1 MATINKT
8 KQTLCLK
15 WAAMTKPSANISS
28 SASINFAEEFSSKIP
43 ALTLLTTLGY
53 QFIPPSECSAMRSK
67 VASNKATNQ
76 VVLLPI
82 MRAFLAKQ
90 TFTFEG
96 KPHHLSD
103 SAVDKIMHELNPAM
117 NLGLQLAN
125 EKLYNAMLYG
135 VTVTEFIDG
144 KKTSQTI
151 GLIDWDHIDNNS
163 FHVTEEFVVQNAE
176 GTGNVIPDI
185 VCFVNGLPLAVIE
198 AKRPDST
205 REGQST
211 NAQAVSQ
218 HIRNQHQ
225 KQIPHLF
232 AYSQLLL
239 AVNGHDGLYAT
250 CGTPEKF
257 WAKWVEEEILEPEF
271 VRLKNQK
278 LNNEQIESLF
288 NHRPASVKNEYRS
301 LINNGDL
308 IVTDQDRLII
318 SLLQPERLLEM
329 MRLFTLFDKKAG
341 KIVARYQ
348 QVFGIKALIERIS
361 TFDSSDGK
369 LGSRQG
375 GVIWHTT
382 GSGKSFTMV
391 FFSKA
396 LIWLEELAKCRII
409 VVTDRVDLETQLS
422 NTFKSGGVITS
433 KRDSRDAMATSGRR
447 LAQQIGHGNERVIFS
462 IINKFGSAVK
472 YDECY
477 NDSPNIIVM
486 VDEGHRSQ
494 NGENNIRMAQALPNA
509 AFIAFTGTPLLKDD
523 KTENKFGSIIHSY
536 TMQQAVKDKTV
547 TPLLYEERV
556 PELNTNDAAIDAWFD
571 RITQKLSEDQKND
584 LKRKF
589 SQKGQIYQVEGRIEL
604 IAHDISDHFQ
614 NFKQQHLKGQLACDS
629 KASAIRYK
637 IALDKIGKVSSV
649 IAMSPPDT
657 REGHD
662 TVDGESKDIVQN
674 WWQDNV
680 AADFGGDEKAY
691 TKAIIEAFS
700 TDAGPDIMI
709 VVDKLLTGFDEPK
722 NTVLYID
729 KPLKQHN
736 LIQAIAR
743 VNRLHEKKR
752 FGYLID
758 YRGILKELDITIEK
772 YQDLAERTQGG
783 FDIEDLK
790 GLYNAMDTE
799 YKQLPRLHSELWAI
813 FSSVKNKQDGQ
824 ALRQVLAPKMQEVD
838 GRVVDTKLK
847 ARDDFYAAL
856 TAFSNTMKIA
866 LQSASFFADTSFDNK
881 RDRYKADLKAF
892 INLRKQVREDADET
906 IDYDEYEADIRSLLD
921 KHIAGLEVR
930 EAKGVYLV
938 DNLGKLGKDFKPEN
952 LSDDEARNQTDK
964 ITGRV
969 TKMIEQDL
977 ADDPYAQEYFSKLLK
992 QAIADAKA
1000 MFDAPVKQY
1009 MMFAD
1014 FEQAVKDRNVA
1025 DVPNAFIDDN
1035 GKLNRHAQAYFGLFK
1050 HLFDAGGDNDSLADK
1065 ELDNDKL
1072 VAYAFE
1078 IDEVVKTNVA
1088 EYSINASEIENAINR
1103 SLLPMLFAD
1112 LGIDKAQQLIEEV
1125 LKITRLGLSR
1135 AAKSTKETSSP
1146 RAARG

>member
-1 MATINKT
+1 MSNNT
-8 KQTLCLK
+8 
-15 WAAMTKPSANISS
+15 
-28 SASINFAEEFSSKIP
+28 INFAEEFASKIP

-53 QFIPPSECSAMRSK
+53 EFISPSQCNAMRSK
-67 VASNKATNQ
+67 AAVNKATDQ

-82 MRAFLAKQ
+82 MHAFLVKQ
-90 TFTFEG
+90 TFMFEG
-96 KPHHLSD
+96 KRHPLSD
-103 SAVDKIMHELNPAM
+103 SAIDKIMHELNPAM
-117 NLGLQLAN
+117 NLGLQAAN
-125 EKLYNAMLYG
+125 EVLYNAMLYG
-135 VTVTEFIDG
+135 VTVTEFING

-151 GLIDWDHIDNNS
+151 ALIDWNNIDNNS
-163 FHVTEEFVVQNAE
+163 FHVTEELVVLNSE
-176 GTGNVIPDI
+176 GTSSRRPDI

-198 AKRPDST
+198 AKRPDSS
-205 REGQST
+205 REWQST

-225 KQIPHLF
+225 KEIPHLF

-239 AVNGHDGLYAT
+239 AINGNDGLYAT

-257 WAKWVEEEILEPEF
+257 WAKWVEEEISEPEF
-271 VRLKNQK
+271 ARLKNQALSPK
-278 LNNEQIESLF
+278 HIENLFGDRPTSIKEEYKSLV
-288 NHRPASVKNEYRS
+288 AG
-301 LINNGDL
+301 GDL
-308 IVTDQDRLII
+308 VVTDQDRLII

-329 MRLFTLFDKKAG
+329 TRMFTLFDKKVG

-361 TFDSSDGK
+361 SFDTSNHK
-369 LGSRQG
+369 QGSRQG

-396 LIWLEELAKCRII
+396 LIWLEELAKCRVII
-409 VVTDRVDLETQLS
+409 VTDRVDLETQLS
-422 NTFKSGGVITS
+422 QTFASGGVLS
-433 KRDSRDAMATSGRR
+433 ARDKTDAMATSGRR

-494 NGENNIRMAQALPNA
+494 NGENNIRMSQALPNA

-547 TPLLYEERV
+547 TPLLYEERI
-556 PELNTNDAAIDAWFD
+556 PELNTNDQAIDAWFD
-571 RITQKLSEDQKND
+571 RITQKLTDDQKTD

-637 IALDKIGKVSSV
+637 MALDKIGKVTSV
-649 IAMSPPDT
+649 VAMSPPDT

-680 AADFGGDEKAY
+680 ANQYGGDEKAY

-700 TDAGPDIMI
+700 QDNVNGNAPDIMI

-743 VNRLHEKKR
+743 VNRLHENKR

-824 ALRQVLAPKMQEVD
+824 ALRQVLAPKMQEID

-847 ARDDFYAAL
+847 ERDDFYAAL
-856 TAFSNTMKIA
+856 TEFSNAMKIA
-866 LQSASFFADTSFDNK
+866 LQSASFFEDKSFDSK
-881 RDRYKADLKAF
+881 RDRYKTDLKAF

-921 KHIAGLEVR
+921 KHIAGLEVK

-938 DNLGKLGKDFKPEN
+938 DNLGKDVKPEAM
-952 LSDDEARNQTDK
+952 SDDEARNQTDK

-1014 FEQAVKDRNVA
+1014 FEQAVKDRDVA
-1025 DVPNAFIDDN
+1025 DVPNEFIDDS
-1035 GKLNRHAQAYFGLFK
+1035 GKLNKHAQAYFGLFK
-1050 HLFDAGGDNDSLADK
+1050 HLFDADFLIDK
-1065 ELDNDKL
+1065 DLDNDKL

-1078 IDEVVKTNVA
+1078 IDNIVKTAVA
-1088 EYSINASEIENAINR
+1088 EYSINPAEIENAI
-1103 SLLPMLFAD
+1103 SVKLLPMLFMD

-1135 AAKSTKETSSP
+1135 DK
-1146 RAARG
+1146 

>member
-1 MATINKT
+1 
-8 KQTLCLK
+8 
-15 WAAMTKPSANISS
+15 MTKPSANISS

>member
-1 MATINKT
+1 MKNE
-8 KQTLCLK
+8 
-15 WAAMTKPSANISS
+15 P
-28 SASINFAEEFSSKIP
+28 SINFAEEFSSKIP
-43 ALTLLTTLGY
+43 ALTLLSTLGY
-53 QFIPPSECSAMRSK
+53 RFIPPSECSAMRSK

-96 KPHHLSD
+96 TAHHLSD
-103 SAVDKIMHELNPAM
+103 SAIDKIMHELNPAM

-198 AKRPDST
+198 AKRPDSS
-205 REGQST
+205 REWQST

-218 HIRNQHQ
+218 HIRNQGQ

-257 WAKWVEEEILEPEF
+257 WAKWVEEEISEPEF
-271 VRLKNQK
+271 NRLKNQK
-278 LNNEQIESLF
+278 LNDEQLSRLF
-288 NHRPASVKNEYRS
+288 DHHPAAAKKEYLS
-301 LINNGDL
+301 LIDSGDL
-308 IVTDQDRLII
+308 VVTDQDRLIV

-361 TFDSSDGK
+361 TFDGSDGK

-433 KRDSRDAMATSGRR
+433 KRDSRDAMATSGRC

-494 NGENNIRMAQALPNA
+494 NGENNILMAQALPNA

-523 KTENKFGSIIHSY
+523 KTESKFGTIIHSY

-571 RITQKLSEDQKND
+571 RITQKLSEDQKTD

-589 SQKGQIYQVEGRIEL
+589 SQKGQIYQTEGRIEL

-637 IALDKIGKVSSV
+637 MALDKIGKVTSV
-649 IAMSPPDT
+649 VAMSPPDT

-674 WWQDNV
+674 WWQANV
-680 AADFGGDEKAY
+680 ANEYGGDEKAY

-700 TDAGPDIMI
+700 QDDGPDIMI

-772 YQDLAERTQGG
+772 YQDLADRTQGG

-824 ALRQVLAPKMQEVD
+824 ALRQVLAPKMQEIE

-847 ARDDFYAAL
+847 ERDDFYAAL
-856 TAFSNTMKIA
+856 TTFSNAMKIA
-866 LQSASFFADTSFDNK
+866 LQSASFFEDKSFDCK

-906 IDYDEYEADIRSLLD
+906 IDYDEYEADIRNLLD

-930 EAKGVYLV
+930 EAKGAYLV
-938 DNLGKLGKDFKPEN
+938 GNLGKDVKPEE

-1014 FEQAVKDRNVA
+1014 FEQAVKDRDVA
-1025 DVPNAFIDDN
+1025 DVPNDFVDDN
-1035 GKLNRHAQAYFGLFK
+1035 GKLNKHAQAYFGLFK
-1050 HLFDAGGDNDSLADK
+1050 HLFEADFLADK

-1078 IDEVVKTNVA
+1078 IDKIVKTAVA
-1088 EYSINASEIENAINR
+1088 EYSINPAEIENAI
-1103 SLLPMLFAD
+1103 SVKLLPMLFMD

-1135 AAKSTKETSSP
+1135 EAKSTKETSSP